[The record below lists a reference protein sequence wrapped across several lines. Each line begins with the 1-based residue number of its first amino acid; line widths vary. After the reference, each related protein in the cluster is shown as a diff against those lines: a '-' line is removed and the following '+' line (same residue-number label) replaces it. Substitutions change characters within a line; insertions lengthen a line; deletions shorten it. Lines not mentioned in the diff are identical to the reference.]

1 MRLPDGV
8 KVVVGRNESEND
20 FLEGLL
26 GNDYWRFQARDYQ
39 GPVAYALDDPKG
51 EDVLLIAAITA
62 RYGKGSG
69 EASVVVTAEK
79 GDDIREYAV
88 RPASP
93 EETVPLLIANV

>member
-26 GNDYWRFQARDYQ
+26 GNDYWRFQSRDYQ
-39 GPVAYALDDPKG
+39 GPVTYALDEPRG
-51 EDVLLIAAITA
+51 GDVLLIAAITA

-69 EASVVVTAEK
+69 ENSVVVIAEK
-79 GDDIREYAV
+79 GADVREYDV
-88 RPASP
+88 RPATP
-93 EETVPLLIANV
+93 GETVPLLIANV